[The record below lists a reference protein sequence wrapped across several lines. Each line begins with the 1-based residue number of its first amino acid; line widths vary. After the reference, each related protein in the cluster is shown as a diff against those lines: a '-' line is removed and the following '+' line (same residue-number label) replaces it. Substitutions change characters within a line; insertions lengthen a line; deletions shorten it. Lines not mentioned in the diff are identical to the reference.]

1 MNSSH
6 LRVKGT
12 VMKRRWVLLPVGTL
26 LSFLVLQ
33 GFQCASGEF
42 TGAKMRIQQRNF
54 KEAIPLLEKEVQSN
68 PANEEAWY
76 LLGATKGEIGD
87 YAGMNTA
94 FAQALK
100 ISNVHE
106 KEIHDIRYNKWGLHI
121 NSGVSYLERAS
132 ADSAQYYEMSISEFQ
147 KSIQA
152 RPDTGLT
159 YRYLGYAY
167 NNKGELENALQA
179 YRKAWEMG
187 DEAEA
192 AKRAGLIYIRRGQ
205 DLKNTFESQNAEK
218 IKAWKNLDKVRRNMN
233 RSDLVSMLG
242 EPETKKRGPRGTK
255 KEDWTYRR
263 YNLLVSIDGD
273 KVVSKKIDPPYNPN
287 IDSTSYK
294 AAVGEF
300 MKAVEVLENARTKD
314 PKDNEIISFLMQAY
328 IDAERINE
336 AISIFQIQVQNDPTN
351 KQNHY
356 VLGVLYRS
364 AGKFNEAIL
373 AFQEALKIDPSF
385 SDAVY
390 DIGATYYNWGVDIIR
405 EAEEKGEETKAFL
418 EKFEKALPYMEKVSE
433 QKKDDPQ
440 IWDTLGTI
448 YARLGKTDKA
458 TKAFETSDRLRQG
471 K

>member
-1 MNSSH
+1 
-6 LRVKGT
+6 
-12 VMKRRWVLLPVGTL
+12 MKRTWVLLTVGAL
-26 LSFLVLQ
+26 LSLFVLQ
-33 GFQCASGEF
+33 GFQCASAEF
-42 TGAKMRIQQRNF
+42 TGAKMHIQQRNF
-54 KEAIPLLEKEVQSN
+54 KEAISLLEKEVQSN
-68 PANEEAWY
+68 PVNEEAWY

-94 FAQALK
+94 FTQALK

-106 KEIHDIRYNKWGLHI
+106 KEIHEIRYSKWGMHI
-121 NSGVSYLERAS
+121 NTGVNYLERAS
-132 ADSAQYYEMSISEFQ
+132 ADSTQYYEMSINEFQ

-152 RPDTGLT
+152 KPDTGLT

-167 NNKGELENALQA
+167 NNKGDFEDALVA
-179 YRKAWEMG
+179 YKKAWDMG

-218 IKAWKNLDKVRRNMN
+218 IRDLKNLEKIRRNIS
-233 RSDLVSMLG
+233 RGDVTTALG
-242 EPETKKRGPRGTK
+242 APDNVKKGPRNTK

-373 AFQEALKIDPSF
+373 AFQEALKINPNF
-385 SDAVY
+385 SDAIY
-390 DIGATYYNWGVDIIR
+390 DVGATYYNWGVDIIR
-405 EAEEKGEETKAFL
+405 DAEEKGEETKAFL
-418 EKFEKALPYMEKVSE
+418 EKFEKALPYMEKVTE

-458 TKAFETSDRLRQG
+458 TKAFEMSDKLRQG